1 MNGAPKQKS
10 YHEQMTVM
18 LVSLA
23 VSAVL
28 LGLKVWAA
36 EITGSS
42 ALYSDAAESIV
53 HLIAVVIAAAVAD
66 ASSSG
71 SISLG
76 NWQTWLIAGAV
87 SALPPVINYLNPA
100 DSRYGNGAA

>member
-1 MNGAPKQKS
+1 MSIPVMNGESLRKS

-23 VSAVL
+23 VSVVL

-36 EITGSS
+36 EITSSS

-53 HLIAVVIAAAVAD
+53 HLIAVAIAVR
-66 ASSSG
+66 
-71 SISLG
+71 
-76 NWQTWLIAGAV
+76 
-87 SALPPVINYLNPA
+87 ALQLAHKPA
-100 DSRYGNGAA
+100 DQAWQ